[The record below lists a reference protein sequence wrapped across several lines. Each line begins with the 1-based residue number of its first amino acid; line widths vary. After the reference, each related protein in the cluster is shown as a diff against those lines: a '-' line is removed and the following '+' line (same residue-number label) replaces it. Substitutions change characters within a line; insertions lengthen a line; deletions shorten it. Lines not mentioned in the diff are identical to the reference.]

1 MNEKKKKLVYPII
14 VEGKYDKCILSSL
27 FSGLVLTLD
36 GFGVF
41 NSREKQAMIRRAAEN
56 GIIVLTDSDGGGRQL
71 RSFISGMLPPDKIK
85 HVYIPRIEGKERR
98 KTRKSKEGYL
108 GVEGME
114 AELLLNLLSPFT
126 EDSHAEHS
134 AAEEIT
140 AADFYSD
147 GFTGTENSSER
158 RAALAEWLGMP
169 GDMSAKA
176 LIAAIN
182 LLSLSDKYK
191 EYNEK
196 TNS

>member
-1 MNEKKKKLVYPII
+1 MPIV
-14 VEGKYDKCILSSL
+14 VEGKYDKNILKQIFDATVIS
-27 FSGLVLTLD
+27 VD
-36 GFGVF
+36 GFGIF